1 MTDYE
6 IHHYDNALLRQS
18 ATSFATVKF
27 NPVSDLE
34 QVRKVIESYCEENAN
49 LPKLL
54 NDWCFLD
61 CEYTQYN
68 NWVHIDK
75 N

>member
-6 IHHYDNALLRQS
+6 THHYDRNLLRQS
-18 ATSFATVKF
+18 ATLFATIKL

-34 QVRKVIESYCEENAN
+34 QVRKVLESYCEENTN

-61 CEYTQYN
+61 CE
-68 NWVHIDK
+68 
-75 N
+75 